1 VNETQDHEL
10 DAWLRREF
18 EGPIADDGF
27 ATRVMRFLPPRPRK
41 RAWPLPAAAIAGS
54 LLAWLALAPSPLVD
68 LAAREWL
75 AADFGSSSAV
85 LLTLLFGTVLLGC
98 AWALEE
104 GP

>member
-10 DAWLRREF
+10 DERLRREF
-18 EGPIADDGF
+18 EGPIPDDGF

-41 RAWPLPAAAIAGS
+41 RALPLPAAATVGS
-54 LLAWLALAPSPLVD
+54 LLAWLALAPSPLVE
-68 LAAREWL
+68 LAAGEWL
-75 AADFGSSSAV
+75 AADFGPGSAM
-85 LLTLLFGTVLLGC
+85 LLALMSATVLLGC

>member
-1 VNETQDHEL
+1 MNGIEDQAL

-18 EGPIADDGF
+18 EGSIADDGF
-27 ATRVMRFLPPRPRK
+27 AGRVMRSLPARPRQ
-41 RAWPLPAAAIAGS
+41 RAWPLPAATLVGS

-85 LLTLLFGTVLLGC
+85 LLALLSGMVLLGC

-104 GP
+104 GA

>member
-1 VNETQDHEL
+1 MNENQDDEL

-27 ATRVMRFLPPRPRK
+27 VTRVVRLLPARPHPR
-41 RAWPLPAAAIAGS
+41 WPLPAAAMAGG
-54 LLAWLALAPSPLVD
+54 LLAWLALAPSPLVE
-68 LAAREWL
+68 LAGREWL
-75 AADFGSSSAV
+75 AADFGSGSAM
-85 LLTLLFGTVLLGC
+85 LLALLFGTVLLGC